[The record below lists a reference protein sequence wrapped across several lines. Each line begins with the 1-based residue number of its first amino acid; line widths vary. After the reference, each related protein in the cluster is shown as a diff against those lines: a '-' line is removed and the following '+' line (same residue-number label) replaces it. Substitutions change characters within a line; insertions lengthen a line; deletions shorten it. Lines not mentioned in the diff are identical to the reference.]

1 MIMVIKI
8 KMDKLDDDELSTTE
22 RNQYI
27 LKSRL
32 SLKTSRL
39 TLGEDYAEFILQ
51 RTPHKTHSGTDTI
64 LEGMHSKFSNGGLLK
79 IVAGNGKGEN
89 GNGGNIV
96 MQGGSRFS
104 LTAGNNLFRI
114 TDPRDKSTSEITI
127 LKRGSIK
134 NITVYD
140 NSIDVPQLQL
150 SPTFESGSRSFSV
163 HTNNSHIVLNVHSE
177 WGTCKL
183 IKDDLE
189 YTNCTN
195 NTLAS
200 LMFGLNAYKIHHSI
214 DGVYDLNIY
223 RGSNVLSITLTAY
236 GEEGNKIEPNIPLI
250 PSFPYHRLVTN
261 QFHAFLYVA
270 AYDDDDKED
279 PFFC

>member
-1 MIMVIKI
+1 M
-8 KMDKLDDDELSTTE
+8 
-22 RNQYI
+22 
-27 LKSRL
+27 
-32 SLKTSRL
+32 
-39 TLGEDYAEFILQ
+39 
-51 RTPHKTHSGTDTI
+51 TI
-64 LEGMHSKFSNGGLLK
+64 ALN
-79 IVAGNGKGEN
+79 
-89 GNGGNIV
+89 
-96 MQGGSRFS
+96 
-104 LTAGNNLFRI
+104 T
-114 TDPRDKSTSEITI
+114 
-127 LKRGSIK
+127 
-134 NITVYD
+134 
-140 NSIDVPQLQL
+140 QLQL
-150 SPTFESGSRSFSV
+150 SPTFENGSRSFSV

-183 IKDDLE
+183 IKDGVLE

-214 DGVYDLNIY
+214 DGVYALNIY

-236 GEEGNKIEPNIPLI
+236 GKEGNTNEIEPNIPLI

-279 PFFC
+279 PFFVKIQVGCKKLVVGLEYIHRTLNRQIQFLVIREHYRCTKKQI